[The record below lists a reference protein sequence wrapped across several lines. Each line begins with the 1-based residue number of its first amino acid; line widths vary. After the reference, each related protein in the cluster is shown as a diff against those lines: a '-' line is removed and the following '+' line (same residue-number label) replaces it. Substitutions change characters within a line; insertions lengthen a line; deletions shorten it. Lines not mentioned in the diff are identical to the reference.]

1 MNLPPPA
8 SNWAVFK
15 LLWKAARV
23 RAAGRRQRQ
32 SELMRQKKGSD
43 SDALAGLA
51 MIGMALFMAILHGA
65 LGWTLVGTLES
76 ARIMEVEGGGK
87 MVIGRFDS
95 HLLDRVTEQQD
106 RINDLETRLLDH
118 PDNKSNLEEQLA
130 TARSNREDSIDLFV
144 SSTARSRKHDVGGSQ
159 GSNERHVREH
169 FSKFG
174 AAGFVPETDLPEADL
189 RHPETVPA
197 SYWPFV
203 AFVLLW
209 WIVLMVFQGEG
220 LELDIQ
226 RRRHPMWE
234 WLLSHPVRPVAAF
247 AADMLS
253 PLMSNPVYFS
263 APVFWMVVLGNI
275 HGIFGVLFG
284 GIAIGLAFAVAAS
297 CLNKALEISAMVRLS
312 PRSRG
317 AVLGLMS
324 WLGYAA
330 MMLPLF
336 TMNAPALKVLLVK
349 NLAWLASWI
358 PVWPV
363 RALVIGWGE
372 TPDVGQAIFSAMV
385 AAGLL
390 LAIAVAVAWWGMRR
404 GLHGGD
410 PPGIPAPVADE
421 HNEQPRL
428 FAENPLFRKEL
439 LWFWRDKGAV
449 VQAVLIPLT
458 IASFQLFN
466 MRGLL
471 DKAISQWNGVCGAA
485 VICGTYFLLVL
496 GPRSLASEGGALWI
510 AMTWPHG
517 MEDLLKAKARL
528 WWMLS
533 NLIVGFIL
541 SAAVFMFPVHWWRIA
556 LVATGWC
563 VFGRGLAEK
572 TVTLVTAPSSSGEPE
587 PVPRGRQWAAMV
599 GTLAFGSGVISGT
612 WDTAMTGVVF
622 SSLAAAAIWQ
632 NFRAR
637 LPYLFDPWS
646 EKLPP
651 APSLMHAMIGIA
663 VMVEVLGVASG
674 IAAGFGGT
682 SYLWQ
687 TRAIA
692 YGIVGFSAWVFM
704 HQFLAGRGVKAVDIW
719 KWTGGNQP
727 PHMLIACGGALA
739 AGVGLAGFAWLY
751 MTGLKAIPLTHD
763 WMAEMAKAT
772 AAQSEYKVWLF
783 LLAVGMAPFAEEYFF
798 RGLLFRAL
806 DREWGG
812 FKAMVGSAAY
822 FAMYHPPVSWLPVFG
837 VGLANAW
844 LFKKCRS
851 LIPCILLHMTYNAV
865 VVAFG

>member
-8 SNWAVFK
+8 SNRAVFK
-15 LLWKAARV
+15 LLWKAARL

-32 SELMRQKKGSD
+32 RELMQHKKGDS

-51 MIGMALFMAILHGA
+51 MIGMALFMAVLHGA

-76 ARIMEVEGGGK
+76 ARTMDVESRGK
-87 MVIGRFDS
+87 LVLGRYDF
-95 HLLDRVTEQQD
+95 LLERLTDDQS
-106 RINDLETRLLDH
+106 RIDDLESQLLNH
-118 PDNKSNLEEQLA
+118 PDNRRNLEKKLAEARSNLEV
-130 TARSNREDSIDLFV
+130 SIDSFT
-144 SSTARSRKHDVGGSQ
+144 SSAAQSRKHDIGGSLEA
-159 GSNERHVREH
+159 NERLVEEQFR
-169 FSKFG
+169 KFG
-174 AAGFVPETDLPEADL
+174 AAGFISEKDLPEADL

-203 AFVLLW
+203 AFIILW
-209 WIVLMVFQGEG
+209 WIVMMVFQGEG
-220 LELDIQ
+220 LEMDIQ

-234 WLLSHPVRPVAAF
+234 WLFSHPVRPVAAF

-253 PLMSNPVYFS
+253 PLMANPVYFS
-263 APVFWMVVLGNI
+263 APVFWMVVLGKI
-275 HGIFGVLFG
+275 HGVFGALVG
-284 GIAIGLAFAVAAS
+284 GIAIGMAFAVAAS
-297 CLNKALEISAMVRLS
+297 CLNKAMEVCAMIRLS
-312 PRSRG
+312 PRNRG
-317 AVLGLMS
+317 AILGLMS

-336 TMNAPALKVLLVK
+336 TMQAPALKVMVVK
-349 NLAWLASWI
+349 KLAWLASWI
-358 PVWPV
+358 PLWPV
-363 RALVIGWGE
+363 RALTIGWGD
-372 TPDVGQAIFSAMV
+372 TPDAGQAILSALV
-385 AAGLL
+385 PAGLL
-390 LAIAVAVAWWGMRR
+390 LATAVTVAWWGMRR
-404 GLHGGD
+404 GLQGGESS
-410 PPGIPAPVADE
+410 GVPAPPVVENDE
-421 HNEQPRL
+421 RPRI
-428 FAENPLFRKEL
+428 FASNPLFRKEL

-449 VQAVLIPLT
+449 VQAILIPLT

-466 MRGLL
+466 LRGLL
-471 DKAISQWNGVCGAA
+471 DNAVSHWNGVCGAA

-496 GPRSLASEGGALWI
+496 GPRSLSSEGGALWI
-510 AMTWPHG
+510 AMTWPQG

-541 SAAVFMFPVHWWRIA
+541 IAAVFMFPAHWWRIA
-556 LVATGWC
+556 LVAVGWC

-599 GTLAFGSGVISGT
+599 GTLAFGSGVITQT
-612 WDTAMTGVVF
+612 WDTAMMGVVF

-663 VMVEVLGVASG
+663 VMVEALCIISG
-674 IAAGFGGT
+674 IAVGFGGMDC
-682 SYLWQ
+682 LWQ

-692 YGIVGFSAWVFM
+692 YGLVGFTAWIFM
-704 HQFLAGRGVKAVDIW
+704 NQFLSGRGVKAADIW
-719 KWTGGNQP
+719 KWERGENP
-727 PHMLIACGGALA
+727 PDIFVACGGAVF
-739 AGVGLAGFAWLY
+739 AGTAMGSMALFYV
-751 MTGLKAIPLTHD
+751 MGLKSLPLTHD
-763 WMAEMAKAT
+763 WMVAMEKITVSQENYKA
-772 AAQSEYKVWLF
+772 WIF

-812 FKAMVGSAAY
+812 LKAMVGSAAY
-822 FAMYHPPVSWLPVFG
+822 FAMYHPPVSWIPVFAVG
-837 VGLANAW
+837 VSSAW
-844 LFKKCRS
+844 LFKKSGS
-851 LIPCILLHMTYNAV
+851 LIPCVLLHMAYNAV
-865 VVAFG
+865 VVGLG